1 MSSSQCPPNTLGDM
15 RASFDT
21 VIRAFGNNAGIE
33 VPPEVLTQLGAGKR
47 PKVLVRVGKYSFA
60 TTVGA
65 MGGLALIS
73 LSKAHREASGLRAGQ
88 EIRVD
93 LELDTAPP
101 DVPVPQELAAAL
113 ADAGL
118 VAAFDKLAPS
128 RRKEYARQISEAKA
142 EETRDRR
149 LAKILAELG

>member
-1 MSSSQCPPNTLGDM
+1 MTVSYN
-15 RASFDT
+15 T

-33 VPPEVLTQLGAGKR
+33 VPAEVLIRLGAGKR
-47 PKVLVRVGKYSFA
+47 PKVRVRAGDYGFA

-88 EIRVD
+88 EIQVD

-101 DVPVPQELAAAL
+101 EVAVPPELAAAL
-113 ADAGL
+113 DEAGL
-118 VAAFDKLAPS
+118 VEVFGKLAPS
-128 RRKEYARQISEAKA
+128 HRKEYARQVSDAKSDQ
-142 EETRDRR
+142 TRDRR
-149 LAKILAELG
+149 LTKILTELR

>member
-1 MSSSQCPPNTLGDM
+1 MTVSYN
-15 RASFDT
+15 T

-33 VPPEVLTQLGAGKR
+33 VPTEVLIKLGAGKR
-47 PKVLVRVGKYSFA
+47 PKVLVRVGDYRFA

-93 LELDTAPP
+93 LEVDTAPAE
-101 DVPVPQELAAAL
+101 VAVPQELAAAL
-113 ADAGL
+113 TTAGL
-118 VAAFDKLAPS
+118 VEAFDKLAPS
-128 RRKEYARQISEAKA
+128 RRKEYARQVSDAKA
-142 EETRDRR
+142 DETRNRR